1 MTKNLT
7 LPPLPAPGQR
17 RFGRFNLLGLQTL
30 ALREMRRFLSVWTQT
45 VAAPLVTAGLFLAI
59 FSLALGPGRG
69 PVMGVEFVVFLAPGI
84 LMMTVIQNAFANT
97 SSSIVI
103 SKVQGNIVDILMPP
117 LSPLELMVGFMA
129 GGAARGMVVAVF
141 LMVALWLGLG
151 IVPVHPF
158 WVLLMVLVGS
168 LLMSALG
175 IVAGIYSNKFDQIAA
190 ITNFVVTPL
199 SFLSGTFY
207 ALDSLPEWLQMI
219 SHLNP
224 VFYVIDAAR
233 WGYLGTSD
241 SNPLLGLAVSVVTT
255 LAVSMLGW
263 VWFRRGYRLKA

>member
-1 MTKNLT
+1 
-7 LPPLPAPGQR
+7 
-17 RFGRFNLLGLQTL
+17 
-30 ALREMRRFLSVWTQT
+30 
-45 VAAPLVTAGLFLAI
+45 
-59 FSLALGPGRG
+59 
-69 PVMGVEFVVFLAPGI
+69 
-84 LMMTVIQNAFANT
+84 
-97 SSSIVI
+97 
-103 SKVQGNIVDILMPP
+103 
-117 LSPLELMVGFMA
+117 LMVGFMA

-263 VWFRRGYRLKA
+263 GWFRRGYRLKA